1 MIQSIGGMNA
11 GLAAMRMQSQRPDP
25 QKAFE
30 GVDGNSD
37 GSLNIDELQELI
49 DMKSE
54 KTGETGPSADELMAQ
69 LDSDGDGALS
79 FAEFEAGRPQGPPPG
94 GKGGP
99 GGPGSMNSQAGMDL
113 SQLFAGGQEE
123 DEETLGL
130 MEILI

>member
-11 GLAAMRMQSQRPDP
+11 GMAAMRMQGQRPDP
-25 QKAFE
+25 QQAFE

-37 GSLNIDELQELI
+37 GNLNIDELQELI
-49 DMKSE
+49 DMRSA

-79 FAEFEAGRPQGPPPG
+79 FAEFEAGRPKGPPPG
-94 GKGGP
+94 GK

-123 DEETLGL
+123 DEEAMSL
-130 MEILI
+130 MEVLI